1 MCSVR
6 GHLLPHPPRDFT
18 PTPLAPRK
26 SAAAVDDLIAV
37 AAGEDSSR
45 HGGEVAVATRVW
57 EGLDISSVDSSDDE
71 VVSVH
76 SVHSVPLYGV
86 GVCDDSPNFC
96 EHYDQMPD
104 SPTDNEVSKYSFYSH
119 LSHYMEGHKISKSN
133 RDAVELC
140 LLSEAGAF
148 VRNIDPMK
156 KDKKESAFFAKYLSI
171 IDEIE
176 DDQFKNAE
184 TVRENMC
191 RMYKGAK
198 EIKFSE
204 ESVAEI
210 RRRLTCL
217 RTFAKKI
224 PGIGNLAELPS
235 GSTQLRHMKM
245 PLVQSL
251 WKEKYPVRYLF
262 NLSYDCTS
270 TIDNSPPIRHQNKD
284 DVDYD
289 DPFSVQSKIEDSW
302 WLTHQS

>member
-1 MCSVR
+1 
-6 GHLLPHPPRDFT
+6 
-18 PTPLAPRK
+18 
-26 SAAAVDDLIAV
+26 
-37 AAGEDSSR
+37 
-45 HGGEVAVATRVW
+45 
-57 EGLDISSVDSSDDE
+57 
-71 VVSVH
+71 
-76 SVHSVPLYGV
+76 
-86 GVCDDSPNFC
+86 
-96 EHYDQMPD
+96 
-104 SPTDNEVSKYSFYSH
+104 
-119 LSHYMEGHKISKSN
+119 
-133 RDAVELC
+133 
-140 LLSEAGAF
+140 LSEAGAF